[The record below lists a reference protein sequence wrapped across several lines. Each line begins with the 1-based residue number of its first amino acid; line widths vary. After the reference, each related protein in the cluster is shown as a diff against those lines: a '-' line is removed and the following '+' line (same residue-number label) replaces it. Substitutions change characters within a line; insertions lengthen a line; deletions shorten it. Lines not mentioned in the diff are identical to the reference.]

1 RLRRH
6 GLRTAL
12 ELRDTLPGMRV
23 RACGIVTVRQRPPTA
38 TGTLFITL
46 EDETGTVNLVVWPD
60 AVTRWG
66 EPLLGSRLLA
76 VEGVWQSSADWG
88 ERQAPRT
95 PQEGSPEDP
104 PAVRHLIVQRA
115 RDMSR

>member
-1 RLRRH
+1 
-6 GLRTAL
+6 
-12 ELRDTLPGMRV
+12 MRV

-38 TGTLFITL
+38 KGTVFITL

-60 AVTRWG
+60 TVTRWG

-76 VEGVWQSSADWG
+76 VEGVWQSSAEWG
-88 ERQAPRT
+88 GRQAPGT
-95 PQEGSPEDP
+95 PQEGPQPEDL

-115 RDMSR
+115 RDMSRWLGRLGGSGVASRNFH